1 MSKEKEFNN
10 EVYSN
15 VQKHLQKSW
24 VEHGFNEDE
33 QLDAEK
39 LLKKMYEPHEKM
51 MEIYNSE
58 STSPSLSQQIA
69 IDAYNKRE
77 KERKEDIEIANKQT
91 EYLKDIKENTT
102 ILKEMNYHLE
112 LNNIYQREIIDLTI
126 EALSIMKSSNQNE
139 AKNKLDMFKEKVDF
153 LNSLKDGAETAKWLI
168 GLAKSAYIM
177 YQSLS

>member
-1 MSKEKEFNN
+1 VNLSKEKEFNN

-33 QLDAEK
+33 QPDAEK
-39 LLKKMYEPHEKM
+39 LLKKMYEPYEKM
-51 MEIYNSE
+51 MEIYNSG

-91 EYLKDIKENTT
+91 EYLKENVTL
-102 ILKEMNYHLE
+102 LKEMNYHLE
-112 LNNIYQREIIDLTI
+112 LNNAHQREIIDLMI
-126 EALSIMKSSNQNE
+126 EALSIMKSDNE
-139 AKNKLDMFKEKVDF
+139 KEAESKRDNFIGKVQS
-153 LNSLKDGAETAKWLI
+153 LNTLRDSAETAKWLI
-168 GLAKSAYIM
+168 GLAKSAYVM